1 MAEGNGTSF
10 AADIMELGDKI
21 AALTITK
28 AVQLKEYLKE
38 KYKIEPAAGG
48 VVVAAGGGGGGG
60 GGGAPAAPVEQ
71 TEFTVI
77 LDGLADP
84 AKKINVIKVVREITN
99 LGLKEAKELVEGA
112 PKPVKEN
119 VAKDEAN
126 AIKKKLE
133 DGGAKVSLK

>member
-1 MAEGNGTSF
+1 MAEGNGAAV
-10 AADIMELGDKI
+10 AADIQQLGDQI

-28 AVQLKEYLKE
+28 AVQLKNYLKDR
-38 KYKIEPAAGG
+38 YGIEAAAGG
-48 VVVAAGGGGGGG
+48 VVMAAG
-60 GGGAPAAPVEQ
+60 PAAGPAAAPPKEEK
-71 TEFTVI
+71 TEFTVS

-84 AKKINVIKVVREITN
+84 TKKINVIKVVREITN
-99 LGLKEAKELVEGA
+99 LGLKEAKDLVEQA

-119 VAKDEAN
+119 IPKDEAE

>member
-1 MAEGNGTSF
+1 MAEGTETSF

-28 AVQLKEYLKE
+28 AVQLKDYLKE

-48 VVVAAGGGGGGG
+48 VVMAPTGVTGGPG
-60 GGGAPAAPVEQ
+60 PAEKVEQ
-71 TEFTVI
+71 TEFTVV

-126 AIKKKLE
+126 ALKKKLE
-133 DGGAKVSLK
+133 EGGAKVSLK

>member
-48 VVVAAGGGGGGG
+48 VVMAAGPGGGGGGG
-60 GGGAPAAPVEQ
+60 PAEKPAEQ

-77 LDGLADP
+77 LEGLADP
-84 AKKINVIKVVREITN
+84 AKKINVIKVVREITQ

-119 VAKDEAN
+119 VAKDEA
-126 AIKKKLE
+126 AALKKKLE
-133 DGGAKVSLK
+133 EGGAKATVK